1 MCYYL
6 RVLCGY
12 GGTGRRDRLRI
23 YCQRRGGSSPL
34 SRTIDG
40 RQNGYKRFAVFLCSK
55 VAFRGFF
62 ALF

>member
-1 MCYYL
+1 MCYYYL

-34 SRTIDG
+34 SRTI
-40 RQNGYKRFAVFLCSK
+40 QEVIIFL
-55 VAFRGFF
+55 FDI
-62 ALF
+62 LQI